1 MMKEKEMKRVPQLR
15 FPEFTDDWEQR
26 KLGEVADLITGY
38 PFESKN
44 FTNDGVKL
52 VRGMNVKRGYLDFS
66 DEICVH
72 WRTQEG
78 LENYLLEKDDILI
91 QMDGA
96 LIGKSYAKIAENQ
109 LPALLVQ
116 RVTRVRTNVD
126 KANEAFIY
134 QEIQRNF
141 LQYIQ
146 GIKTETAVPHLS
158 LNDIANFIVAFPST
172 AEQKQIGN
180 IFDTLDH
187 LITLHQRKL
196 EKLKELRKGVMK
208 KLFNQEVRFKADDES
223 EFPEWEKKKI
233 GDVFSKIK
241 DKNKDGRNQNVITN
255 SAEFGLINQR
265 DFFDKDIAV
274 DGKTE
279 NYTVIKTGD
288 FVYNPRKSK
297 QAPYGPFNCYK
308 LEENGIVSPLY
319 TCLRPKS
326 NVNDKYLL
334 WYFKSGSWYRF
345 IYENG
350 AQNGARH
357 DRVGMTDSLM
367 QEIPVYLPQAV
378 EEQQKIAECLSA
390 LDYVIEKQKATLAAW
405 EELKKGLLQQM
416 FV

>member
-66 DEICVH
+66 DEICEH

-116 RVTRVRTNVD
+116 LVTRVRTNVD